1 MNALKYIAFAASIAC
16 LVSLRETGII
26 CGGIHCL
33 ASHVFADES
42 VAMLHEKII
51 ARVP

>member
-16 LVSLRETGII
+16 LASLRETEII

-33 ASHVFADES
+33 ASHVFADET

-51 ARVP
+51 ERVP

>member
-16 LVSLRETGII
+16 LASLRETEII

-33 ASHVFADES
+33 ASHVFTDDT
-42 VAMLHEKII
+42 VAMSHEKII
-51 ARVP
+51 AKVP